1 MGRYKYLHW
10 ASLKVVAALYAGV
23 TAVTLLPNAASA
35 DDALVIARDID
46 INSLDPARAFCDTC
60 QIFMSNV
67 YETLVGLGKDNATLT
82 PRLATSWEA
91 NADQSQFT
99 FHLDPDAKFSDGS
112 PVEAKDVK
120 WSFERLKNVKGGPA
134 FMMDGVT
141 SIEATDAHTIAIT
154 LAGPSSEF
162 LNILSAP
169 YTGVL
174 NSDVVAANGGTNAE
188 DAETADKAETWF
200 LTNSA
205 GSGPYML
212 ANYKPDDELR
222 FKANPE
228 YKRTKVAISDIVIKH
243 TKDAVTQAQLLE
255 SGNADIAMQIDPDTA
270 KTLKTDN
277 LNIETIPSYNFLYV
291 AISPGAKGAPKMP
304 KEVRQ
309 AIGYALDYDGI
320 IEFTVGG
327 QGTKTPTP
335 IPNGFPGTAGLPEP
349 KQDLDKAKELL
360 AKAGVP
366 DGFEINSEF
375 PNMNSYGV
383 DMSLL
388 SQKVQQDLA
397 KVGIKVNLTP
407 QEFTVWRDHVR
418 GDGIPLTVGFYA
430 PDYYGSAQ
438 YVQFF
443 GMMEGTPWFNRA
455 GGKNDPSIL
464 NPATAD
470 LLKKALASGGDDKE
484 KAYHELAQGMIDDR
498 IIIPVVSPNLV
509 LASSKKVT
517 GLRYSACCNLPMD
530 ELARP

>member
-1 MGRYKYLHW
+1 MGRQINLR
-10 ASLKVVAALYAGV
+10 LRNVRAAAMLYAG
-23 TAVTLLPNAASA
+23 AAAIMALPNSAAAS
-35 DDALVIARDID
+35 DVLVIARDID
-46 INSLDPARAFCDTC
+46 INSLDPARGFCDTC
-60 QIFMSNV
+60 QIYFSNV
-67 YETLVGLGKDNATLT
+67 YETLIGLGKDNATLT
-82 PRLATSWEA
+82 PRLATKWEA

-99 FHLDPDAKFSDGS
+99 FHLDPEAKFSDGS

-120 WSFERLKNVKGGPA
+120 WSFDRLKNVKGGAA
-134 FMMDGVT
+134 FLMDGVN
-141 SIEATDAHTIAIT
+141 SVEAKDAHTVVVT

-169 YTGVL
+169 YTGIV
-174 NSDVVAANGGTNAE
+174 NSDVAGANGATDAA
-188 DAETADKAETWF
+188 DAETTDKAESWF

-205 GSGPYML
+205 GSGAYVL

-228 YKRTKVAISDIVIKH
+228 YKHSKVSIPEIVIKH

-255 SGNADIAMQIDPDTA
+255 SGNADIAMQIDPDTS
-270 KTLKTDN
+270 KTLKADN

-291 AISPGAKGAPKMP
+291 ALAPGAKGAPKMT
-304 KEVRQ
+304 KEIRQ
-309 AIGYALDYDGI
+309 AIALALDYKGI

-327 QGTKTPTP
+327 QGTETPAP
-335 IPNGFPGTAGLPEP
+335 IPNGFPGTAGLPAPETNIE
-349 KQDLDKAKELL
+349 KAKELL

-366 DGFEINSEF
+366 DGFEIKSEF
-375 PNMNSYGV
+375 PNMNAYGV
-383 DMSLL
+383 DLSLL

-397 KVGIKVNLTP
+397 KVGIKVSLTP
-407 QEFTVWRDHVR
+407 QEFSVWRDHVR
-418 GDGIPLTVGFYA
+418 GDGIPLTTSFYA

-464 NPATAD
+464 NAATAD
-470 LLKKALASGGDDKE
+470 LLKKALASDGEAKD
-484 KAYHELAQGMIDDR
+484 KAYHDLAMGMIDDK

-517 GLRYSACCNLPMD
+517 GLRYSACCNLLMD
-530 ELARP
+530 ELGMQ

>member
-1 MGRYKYLHW
+1 MGRQQHVRW
-10 ASLKVVAALYAGV
+10 ASLKVAAMLYAGV
-23 TAVTLLPNAASA
+23 TAVTLLPSTAAA

-46 INSLDPARAFCDTC
+46 INSLDPARGFCDTC
-60 QIFMSNV
+60 QIYFSNV

-82 PRLATSWEA
+82 PRLAASWEA

-99 FHLDPDAKFSDGS
+99 FNLDPGAKFSDGS

-120 WSFERLKNVKGGPA
+120 WTFERLKNIKGGAA
-134 FMMDGVT
+134 FLMDPVT
-141 SIEATDAHTIAIT
+141 SVEAKDAQTVVVT
-154 LAGPSSEF
+154 LSGPNSEF
-162 LNILSAP
+162 LNIVSAP
-169 YTGVL
+169 YAGII
-174 NSDVVAANGGTNAE
+174 NSDVAAASGATAAA
-188 DAETADKAETWF
+188 DAETTDKAEAWF
-200 LTNSA
+200 LANSA
-205 GSGPYML
+205 GSGPYVL

-270 KTLKTDN
+270 KTLNTEN
-277 LNIETIPSYNFLYV
+277 LNVETIPSYNFLYV
-291 AISPGAKGAPKMP
+291 ALAPGAKTAPKLS
-304 KEVRQ
+304 KEIRQ

-327 QGTKTPTP
+327 QGTKTPAP
-335 IPNGFPGTAGLPEP
+335 IPNGFPGTSGLPEP
-349 KQDLDKAKELL
+349 KQDLEKAKELL

-366 DGFEINSEF
+366 DGFEIDSEF

-383 DMSLL
+383 DLSLL
-388 SQKVQQDLA
+388 SQKIQQDLS

-407 QEFTVWRDHVR
+407 VEFSVWRDHVR
-418 GDGIPLTVGFYA
+418 GDGIPLTVSFYA

-455 GGKNDPSIL
+455 GGKNDPSIA
-464 NPATAD
+464 NPATAE
-470 LLKKALASGGDDKE
+470 LLKKALASAGEEQE
-484 KAYHELAQGMIDDR
+484 KAYHELALGMIEDR

-517 GLRYSACCNLPMD
+517 GLRYSACCNLLMD
-530 ELARP
+530 ELALQ